1 MALTREEALEKWC
14 PFARVSVT
22 AKVPSRPDLLGQ
34 GGQAMFPTA
43 HNRMLS
49 IEQGA
54 FSLDACYCI
63 ADGCM
68 AWQFEG
74 EGAQAGFCGLC
85 LSSSAE

>member
-1 MALTREEALEKWC
+1 MVLTKEEALGKWC

-34 GGQAMFPTA
+34 GGQAMFPTS
-43 HNRMLS
+43 HNRILS
-49 IEQGA
+49 MDQGA

-68 AWQFEG
+68 AWQCQEG
-74 EGAQAGFCGLC
+74 EGDTQIGFCGL
-85 LSSSAE
+85 AIAG